1 MSTPAIVIAACCV
14 ITAAIKAVGPVALG
28 GRDLPTWFTSVVILL
43 SPALLAALV
52 ATQAFANGDH
62 LAHRRGHGG
71 RGRRRP
77 RHLAHRLDHR
87 LRGARGGGHRRRA
100 RALGPG

>member
-1 MSTPAIVIAACCV
+1 VSTPAVTIAACCV

-52 ATQAFANGDH
+52 ATQAFANGDQ
-62 LAHRRGHGG
+62 LTIDADTAGVAAGG
-71 RGRRRP
+71 LVVWRTDSII
-77 RHLAHRLDHR
+77 ACVVV
-87 LRGARGGGHRRRA
+87 AA
-100 RALGPG
+100 AVTAAVRAL